1 MKKLSVFIA
10 LLCSTALLSACGN
23 KTVTGKEGMLEFA
36 KEYYGD
42 ESLTLS
48 DTLNNDNQ
56 ELAWFVS
63 GKAPDELCYAAAF
76 SVEGDGEYKFIAD
89 QTAAQNTPDIW
100 TCLWYGTISFHIE
113 NPECTEIKI
122 VSSQGVEKIPVDTI
136 PCSTYFSHEDT
147 SGLDYYFLDKEGNEI
162 TD

>member
-10 LLCSTALLSACGN
+10 LICSIAMLSACGN
-23 KTVTGKEGMLEFA
+23 KTVSGKAGMLEFA
-36 KEYYGD
+36 REYYGD
-42 ESLTLS
+42 DTLTLS

-63 GKAPDELCYAAAF
+63 GKSPDELCYAAAF
-76 SVEGDGEYKFIAD
+76 SIEGDDEYEFIAD

-100 TCLWYGTISFHIE
+100 TCLWQGTIAFHIE

-122 VSSQGVEKIPVDTI
+122 VSSQGVEIISVDTV
-136 PCSTYFSHEDT
+136 PCSKHYSYEDT

-162 TD
+162 TG